1 MLKNV
6 SIATD
11 ILAGMGFVSIDS
23 KAKQT
28 LMKRGDKIAEVLPNG
43 SVKIGK
49 EVTEFKKVKRLKIS
63 GI

>member
-11 ILAGMGFVSIDS
+11 ILTGMGFVSIDS

-28 LMKRGDKIAEVLPNG
+28 LMKRGDAIAEVLPNG
-43 SVKIGK
+43 SVKIGN
-49 EVTEFKKVKRLKIS
+49 EVTEFKKVKRGKIS

>member
-6 SIATD
+6 SIAAD
-11 ILAGMGFVSIDS
+11 VLEGMGFVFIDS

-43 SVKIGK
+43 FVKIGN
-49 EVTEFKKVKRLKIS
+49 EVTEFKKVKRGKIS
-63 GI
+63 GL

>member
-28 LMKRGDKIAEVLPNG
+28 LMKRGDVIAEVLPNG
-43 SVKIGK
+43 FVKIGN
-49 EVTEFKKVKRLKIS
+49 EVTEFKKVKRGKIS